1 MLINSNGNN
10 IIKDK
15 SYNKKL
21 EVYEMIYDEN
31 MYVIIGN
38 GPAGYYA
45 ADTIRKNDEEA
56 SIHIISEDKLLT
68 YFRPQ
73 LSKFIGF
80 PIDESKFLLSP
91 ESWYKEKNIKVTLN
105 TKVKKINPAQKL
117 ILLGDGTI
125 VSYKKLILANGSH
138 AFVPPVPGNDKDN
151 VFSLKSVSDAEAIKK
166 QIPESKNAVVI
177 GGGLLGLEA
186 AWSLLNAGLNVTVLD
201 RSGGLL
207 SKQLDEEGAKIFSGL
222 VDKSGVKVILNAT
235 TEEIL
240 GDKKVTGV
248 RLAGGQVVEA
258 DLVLFSSGVRPNKEL
273 AELSGIEVDKGVKVD
288 DRMQTSAA
296 DVYAC
301 GDVAEFSGKVYG
313 NWPAAMSMGK
323 VAGANAFG
331 TEMQFREF
339 VPSFSFDAMNI
350 KLFSCGSFTEENRNI
365 ARRDP
370 ETGGYMKLYFDDK
383 KIVGGFLI
391 GDTKRAPEV
400 LNSVKAGLGYD
411 EVVEKFGLK

>member
-1 MLINSNGNN
+1 
-10 IIKDK
+10 
-15 SYNKKL
+15 
-21 EVYEMIYDEN
+21 MIYDEN

-45 ADTIRKNDEEA
+45 ADVIRKNDEKA
-56 SIHIISEDKLLT
+56 SIHMISEDKLLT

-80 PIDESKFLLSP
+80 PIDESKFLVSP
-91 ESWYKEKNIKVTLN
+91 EGWYEERSIKVTLN
-105 TKVKKINPAQKL
+105 AKVKKINPEQKL
-117 ILLGDGTI
+117 ILLDDGTI
-125 VSYKKLILANGSH
+125 VSYKKLILANGSR
-138 AFVPPVPGNDKDN
+138 AFVPPVPGNDKEN
-151 VFSLKSVSDAEAIKK
+151 VFSLKSVGDAEAIKRK
-166 QIPESKNAVVI
+166 IPSSKNAVVV

-207 SKQLDEEGAKIFSGL
+207 SKQLDAEGAKIFSGL
-222 VDKSGVKVILNAT
+222 VDKSGVKVILNAS

-240 GDKKVTGV
+240 GGKSATGV
-248 RLAGGQVVEA
+248 RLAGGQVLDT

-273 AELSGIEVDKGVKVD
+273 AELSGITVNNGVVVD
-288 DRMQTSAA
+288 DMMQTSAA

-301 GDVAEFSGKVYG
+301 GDVAEFGGKVYG

-323 VAGANAFG
+323 VAGANACG
-331 TEMQFREF
+331 KETHFREF

-350 KLFSCGSFTEENRNI
+350 KLFSCGTFTEDNRSVVSKNT
-365 ARRDP
+365 
-370 ETGGYMKLYFDDK
+370 ETGGYMKLYFDEA

-391 GDTKRAPEV
+391 GDTRRAPEM
-400 LNSVKAGLGYD
+400 LNSVKAGLSYE
-411 EVVEKFGLK
+411 EVANKFGLR